1 MAAFGLSLDD
11 FEQKVVEVWPES
23 ILPTRVFQAMST
35 QWRMG
40 FNGPIGLDYN
50 VLPMMIKQL
59 GVPKKERKR
68 VFDDVMVME
77 RVVLDV
83 MRE

>member
-1 MAAFGLSLDD
+1 MFGLTLDD
-11 FEQKVVEVWPES
+11 FEQKTVEVWPDS
-23 ILPTRVFQAMST
+23 LLPMQVFQAMST

-40 FNGPIGLDYN
+40 FNGPVGLDYN
-50 VLPMMIKQL
+50 VLPKMIKRL
-59 GVPKKERKR
+59 GVPKKERKQ

-77 RVVLDV
+77 RAALAV